1 MDKKQILDQLK
12 KINYPG
18 FNRDIVS
25 FGMVKDVVIDQSTI
39 TIILAIS
46 SSNEEKKNQLVQ
58 EISDNIKID
67 SFEIK
72 IKVLDQAPRKTVDTS
87 NKDANVQGNI
97 KNIIAV
103 ASGKGGVGKST
114 IALNLAAALSKA
126 GHKTGLLDLDIYG
139 PSLPI
144 TMGIVENPEV
154 NDQQKIIPVL
164 KDNLKLM
171 SFGFISGNQA
181 PVVWRGPLVAKMTEQ
196 FFRDVVWGE
205 LDYLILDL
213 PPGTGDVQLT
223 LSQKIPLDG
232 AIIVTTPNDIALT
245 DVRKGAD
252 MFSKVKTPLLGVV
265 ENMSFMQI
273 SGNQAPVVWRGP
285 LVAKMTEQFFRDVVW
300 GELDYLILD
309 LPPGTGDVQLTLS
322 QKIPLDGAIIVTTP
336 NDIALTDVRKGA
348 DMFSKVKTPLL
359 GVVENMSFMRISGK
373 LQSSNTDL
381 SDVELYINEKK
392 ISLEDDQSFN
402 YKFHLFKEG
411 GGLNESERLDVPL
424 LGQIPYSED
433 LMLSIDKGKPLVFSD
448 DKHPVSEIFNTIAKS
463 LEE

>member
-1 MDKKQILDQLK
+1 MDKNQILSQLK

-25 FGMVKDVVIDQSTI
+25 FGMVKDVVIDQNNI

-46 SSNEEKKNQLVQ
+46 SSNEEKKKELVKA
-58 EISDNIKID
+58 ISDTIKIEN
-67 SFEIK
+67 FEIK
-72 IKVLDQAPRKTVDTS
+72 IKMLEQTPQQTLDTS

-126 GHKTGLLDLDIYG
+126 GNKTGLLDLDIYG

-144 TMGIVENPEV
+144 TMGIIENPEV
-154 NDQQKIIPVL
+154 NDQQKIIPIL

-265 ENMSFMQI
+265 ENMSYMQI
-273 SGNQAPVVWRGP
+273 SGTLNAPN
-285 LVAKMTEQFFRDVVW
+285 A
-300 GELDYLILD
+300 
-309 LPPGTGDVQLTLS
+309 
-322 QKIPLDGAIIVTTP
+322 
-336 NDIALTDVRKGA
+336 
-348 DMFSKVKTPLL
+348 
-359 GVVENMSFMRISGK
+359 
-373 LQSSNTDL
+373 DL
-381 SDVELYINEKK
+381 SNVELYINEKK
-392 ISLEDDQSFN
+392 ILLHSDQSFN

-411 GGLNESERLDVPL
+411 GGLNESKRLDIPL

-433 LMLSIDKGKPLVFSD
+433 LMLSIDKGEPLVFSND
-448 DKHPVSEIFNTIAKS
+448 HHPISKIFNEIAKS
-463 LEE
+463 LDK